1 MNLKYK
7 DDCDP
12 FEFTIYNTSSSDITL
27 NLFDTQNLN
36 LIPTTY
42 SIPLYITG
50 SNDYNFF
57 VQSIV
62 DTPKKIDLI
71 QINAP
76 FIYLNPLNIQ
86 FLDANGISTLKPKY
100 PITYVDAYQV
110 STSQV
115 KVFFDEGE
123 YLMSE
128 NTKIL
133 DFIIYANQSV
143 TFLVWYKELPRDSDL
158 LSKQNDIRNVFKSLF
173 GWQKKRLK

>member
-76 FIYLNPLNIQ
+76 FIYLNP
-86 FLDANGISTLKPKY
+86 
-100 PITYVDAYQV
+100 
-110 STSQV
+110 
-115 KVFFDEGE
+115 
-123 YLMSE
+123 
-128 NTKIL
+128 
-133 DFIIYANQSV
+133 
-143 TFLVWYKELPRDSDL
+143 
-158 LSKQNDIRNVFKSLF
+158 
-173 GWQKKRLK
+173 